1 MRKTRRELGWA
12 AMAAIGATMAAALP
26 AAGQNDRLRP
36 SFDCNAATGRVQ
48 MTICNS
54 QDLSELDRD
63 VTRYLLSLKTT
74 VADEQVRVIEISQ
87 FNWERARD
95 TQCNRV
101 IGEIDPDGPVYRC
114 LMSMYRSRLLQLA
127 AINERVRGG
136 RTRGISGYY
145 RFAEAGVSG
154 EMWVIGWPE
163 ATVTVLIDTLTL
175 PDAPTCAFRMET
187 AGTEAAIEG
196 RSASAPECRVRVTF
210 EPRAATVQ
218 SSNCAAVCVLNGR
231 IDGVYRR

>member
-1 MRKTRRELGWA
+1 MRGIALATLLTA
-12 AMAAIGATMAAALP
+12 ALCAHDAAA
-26 AAGQNDRLRP
+26 QNDRPRP
-36 SFDCNAATGRVQ
+36 SFDCAGVDGRVQ

-63 VTRYLLSLKTT
+63 LARYVLALKTILSDDAARALDAGQT
-74 VADEQVRVIEISQ
+74 A
-87 FNWERARD
+87 WERARD

-114 LMSMYRSRLLQLA
+114 LMSMYRSRLVQLA
-127 AINERVRGG
+127 QQNERQRG
-136 RTRGISGYY
+136 TRGRPISGYY
-145 RFAEAGVSG
+145 RFVERGVSG

-187 AGTEAAIEG
+187 AGDGNRIEG
-196 RSASAPECRVRVTF
+196 FSQNAPECRVSINI
-210 EPRAATVQ
+210 EGRAASVT

>member
-1 MRKTRRELGWA
+1 MRGICLATFLA
-12 AMAAIGATMAAALP
+12 AVSCAGQAAA
-26 AAGQNDRLRP
+26 QNDRPRP
-36 SFDCNAATGRVQ
+36 SFECAGVESRVQ

-63 VTRYLLSLKTT
+63 LARYLLAFKTVLT
-74 VADEQVRVIEISQ
+74 DDAARALDAGQGA
-87 FNWERARD
+87 WERARD
-95 TQCNRV
+95 KQCNRV

-114 LMSMYRSRLLQLA
+114 LMSMYRTRLVQLA
-127 AINERVRGG
+127 LQNDRQRGTRG
-136 RTRGISGYY
+136 RTISGYY
-145 RFAEAGVSG
+145 RFVESGVSG

-187 AGTEAAIEG
+187 IGDGNVIEG
-196 RSASAPECRVRVTF
+196 TSQHAPECRVSITF
-210 EPRAATVQ
+210 EGRAASVASQ
-218 SSNCAAVCVLNGR
+218 NCAAVCVLNGR

>member
-1 MRKTRRELGWA
+1 MREIGL
-12 AMAAIGATMAAALP
+12 AIVATFALCAQDAAA
-26 AAGQNDRLRP
+26 QNDRPRP
-36 SFDCNAATGRVQ
+36 SFDCAGVESRVQ

-54 QDLSELDRD
+54 HDLSELDRD
-63 VTRYLLSLKTT
+63 LARYVLALKTT
-74 VADEQVRVIEISQ
+74 LSDEAARVLDGGQ
-87 FNWERARD
+87 AGWERARD

-114 LMSMYRSRLLQLA
+114 LMSMYRNRLVQLA
-127 AINERVRGG
+127 QQNERQRVGRG
-136 RTRGISGYY
+136 RTISGYY
-145 RFAEAGVSG
+145 RFVEGGVSG
-154 EMWVIGWPE
+154 EMWVIAWPE

-187 AGTEAAIEG
+187 AGDGNEVDG
-196 RSASAPECRVRVTF
+196 FSQHAPECRVAIMF
-210 EPRAATVQ
+210 EGRAASVA

>member
-1 MRKTRRELGWA
+1 
-12 AMAAIGATMAAALP
+12 MAAAFAAAAAAIVP
-26 AAGQNDRLRP
+26 AAAQNDRLRP

-63 VTRYLLSLKTT
+63 VARYLLSLKTT
-74 VADEQVRVIEISQ
+74 VADEQVRVIEVSQ
-87 FNWERARD
+87 LNWERARD

-114 LMSMYRSRLLQLA
+114 LMSMYRNRLLQLA
-127 AINERVRGG
+127 AINDRARGG

-145 RFAEAGVSG
+145 RLADAGVSG

-163 ATVTVLIDTLTL
+163 ATVTVLIDTLTP

-187 AGTEAAIEG
+187 AGTETVIEG
-196 RSASAPECRVRVTF
+196 RSAAAPECRVRVLF
-210 EPRAATVQ
+210 ETRSATVQ

>member
-1 MRKTRRELGWA
+1 MRGIALATLIVSALSAQA
-12 AMAAIGATMAAALP
+12 AVA
-26 AAGQNDRLRP
+26 QNGRLRP
-36 SFDCNAATGRVQ
+36 SFDCAGATSRVH

-63 VTRYLLSLKTT
+63 LARYVLALKT
-74 VADEQVRVIEISQ
+74 VLDDGPARALDAGQAA
-87 FNWERARD
+87 WERARD

-114 LMSMYRSRLLQLA
+114 LMSMYRTRLVQLA
-127 AINERVRGG
+127 QQNDRQRGARG
-136 RTRGISGYY
+136 RSISGYY
-145 RFAEAGVSG
+145 RFVESGVSG

-175 PDAPTCAFRMET
+175 PDVPTCAFRMET
-187 AGTEAAIEG
+187 AGDGNRIDG
-196 RSASAPECRVRVTF
+196 FSQSAPECRVSITF
-210 EPRAATVQ
+210 EGRAASVA
-218 SSNCAAVCVLNGR
+218 SANCAAVCVLNGR

>member
-1 MRKTRRELGWA
+1 MRGLRLGAFLVVA
-12 AMAAIGATMAAALP
+12 ACASQVAA
-26 AAGQNDRLRP
+26 QNDRPRP
-36 SFDCNAATGRVQ
+36 SFDCAGAEARVQ

-63 VTRYLLSLKTT
+63 LARYVLALKT
-74 VADEQVRVIEISQ
+74 VLADDAARALDGGQAA
-87 FNWERARD
+87 WERARN

-114 LMSMYRSRLLQLA
+114 LMAMYRARLVQLA
-127 AINERVRGG
+127 LQNDRLRGARG
-136 RTRGISGYY
+136 RSISGYY
-145 RFAEAGVSG
+145 RFVEGGVSG

-187 AGTEAAIEG
+187 VAEG
-196 RSASAPECRVRVTF
+196 NVVEGFSQSAPECRVSITF
-210 EPRAATVQ
+210 EGRAATVI

>member
-1 MRKTRRELGWA
+1 MQGVRLTALLVAVAWLAGQ
-12 AMAAIGATMAAALP
+12 AAA
-26 AAGQNDRLRP
+26 QNDRPRP
-36 SFDCNAATGRVQ
+36 SFDCAAAELRVQ
-48 MTICNS
+48 MAICNS

-63 VTRYLLSLKTT
+63 LARYLLALKTIMT
-74 VADEQVRVIEISQ
+74 DEAARALDAGQAA
-87 FNWERARD
+87 WERARN

-114 LMSMYRSRLLQLA
+114 LMQMYRARLVQLA
-127 AINERVRGG
+127 QQNDRLRGARG
-136 RTRGISGYY
+136 RSISGYY
-145 RFAEAGVSG
+145 RFVEGGVSG

-187 AGTEAAIEG
+187 AGDGNLIAGA
-196 RSASAPECRVRVTF
+196 SQSAPECRVNIAF
-210 EPRAATVQ
+210 EGRAATVA

-231 IDGVYRR
+231 LDGVYRR

>member
-1 MRKTRRELGWA
+1 
-12 AMAAIGATMAAALP
+12 
-26 AAGQNDRLRP
+26 
-36 SFDCNAATGRVQ
+36 

-63 VTRYLLSLKTT
+63 LARYVLALKTVLSDDAARALDT
-74 VADEQVRVIEISQ
+74 GQAA
-87 FNWERARD
+87 WERARD

-114 LMSMYRSRLLQLA
+114 LMGMYRNRLVQLA
-127 AINERVRGG
+127 QQNDRQRGARG
-136 RTRGISGYY
+136 RAISGYY
-145 RFAEAGVSG
+145 RFVDRGVSG

-187 AGTEAAIEG
+187 AGDG
-196 RSASAPECRVRVTF
+196 NQVDGASQHAPECRVAITF
-210 EPRAATVQ
+210 EGRAASVS

>member
-1 MRKTRRELGWA
+1 MRGFAFTGFLA
-12 AMAAIGATMAAALP
+12 ATLCAGAAA
-26 AAGQNDRLRP
+26 AQNDRPRP
-36 SFDCNAATGRVQ
+36 SFDCANATNRVH

-63 VTRYLLSLKTT
+63 LSRYVLAYKTVLEDGPARALDT
-74 VADEQVRVIEISQ
+74 SQ
-87 FNWERARD
+87 AAWERARD

-114 LMSMYRSRLLQLA
+114 LMSMYRARLVQLA
-127 AINERVRGG
+127 QQNERQRGARAG
-136 RTRGISGYY
+136 RTISGYY
-145 RFAEAGVSG
+145 RFVESGVSG

-187 AGTEAAIEG
+187 IGDGNRVEG
-196 RSASAPECRVRVTF
+196 ASHAAPECRVSVTF
-210 EPRAATVQ
+210 EGRAASVV

-231 IDGVYRR
+231 VDGVYRR